1 MAYREITTVENEV
14 LRKKSKIVKEFMQ
27 DDESLGILL
36 DDMAQTLERT
46 DNGVGLAAPQ
56 VGILKRVVI
65 INLNNMFLELVNPT
79 IISKS
84 KEEETCEEACLSV
97 PGKRGLVKRPLEV
110 TVQAFDRYGNKFTIK
125 GEKFLA
131 RCLCHELDHLDGILY
146 IDIMEKELK
155 ENK

>member
-14 LRKKSKIVKEFMQ
+14 LRKKSKTVKRFVQ

-36 DDMAQTLERT
+36 DDMAQTLELT
-46 DNGVGLAAPQ
+46 DNGVGIAAPQ
-56 VGILKRVVI
+56 VGILKKVI
-65 INLNNMFLELVNPT
+65 VINLNNMFLELINPI

-84 KEEETCEEACLSV
+84 KEEDVCEEACLSI
-97 PGKRGLVKRPLEV
+97 PNRRGLVKRPLEV
-110 TVQAFDRYGNKFTIK
+110 AVEAFDRYGNKFTIK

-146 IDIMEKELK
+146 IDRMEEELK
-155 ENK
+155 